1 MPYSGHHKSQLSNF
15 NYYIKI
21 GLVPVKP
28 SRRTTFWT
36 ALFICG
42 EKGSALSSS
51 WRSKQALLYS
61 SNQIF
66 FVQVGP
72 NKCGH

>member
-15 NYYIKI
+15 YYYIKI

-36 ALFICG
+36 ALFICA
-42 EKGSALSSS
+42 EKGNALSSS

-61 SNQIF
+61 NNQIF
-66 FVQVGP
+66 LY
-72 NKCGH
+72 K